1 MENQKKPEAKREI
14 KEVKISSKKDI
25 LPKVRIE
32 TKEDF
37 SAYKINKKSKD
48 VYFIPFWKHKIFY
61 VLLFIFIS
69 GLAFIYW
76 SINRP
81 ETTVVSND
89 PVISENQDSYATL
102 MFYQGDIYTKTS
114 EDDSWQDL
122 HSSVSL
128 YNTDSIKTM
137 GDSWAVIQFKNGSLA
152 RLDENSE
159 IKIQAASKEE
169 IILEQIDGQVFHY
182 ADKEDKILSYKVII
196 DTVEITALTNIFN
209 TFNTRQSLTA
219 QVFEGALQVVA
230 NNTDELIGAP
240 QSINYNF
247 VTEELNQNEILK
259 QVQDDS
265 GIEEDEEEV
274 ELFNYDWLNW
284 NNQQNK
290 LQNLALLDL
299 AMNENWPQTIT
310 LEGEIIEE
318 GIIELTWDYED
329 SYEGEAPYGLYILI
343 SDEEDPSYPKNQYTY
358 VENNT
363 EERKITWEN
372 LEDGEYHF
380 RAGIYDG
387 EKEIVK
393 YSNNVEIKLPAE
405 NDGTITLIGNINE
418 DTAELSWT
426 TEDTITEDG
435 WKLLI
440 AENENP
446 SYPTNTSNS
455 IDLEDSSY
463 TWNNLAPDKS
473 YKFRL
478 CEYIAEDDECRS
490 YSNTLSLSTEADEE
504 PEDEPVTII
513 SNTEITVTGN
523 LTGADNNILITWSDL
538 SENERYLLS
547 INRAFG
553 ETENIEILS
562 SQKQYIF
569 SNQIDG
575 KTYFISMCRINSS
588 QTCLQ
593 RSNEVKVMVP
603 NE

>member
-196 DTVEITALTNIFN
+196 DTVEITALTNMFN

-230 NNTDELIGAP
+230 NNTDELIGAA

-247 VTEELNQNEILK
+247 ITEELNQTPILK
-259 QVQDDS
+259 E
-265 GIEEDEEEV
+265 IEDDEEEI

-299 AMNENWPQTIT
+299 AMNENWPQTVS

-405 NDGTITLIGNINE
+405 SDGTITLIGNINE

-446 SYPTNTSNS
+446 SYPTNTSND

-463 TWNNLAPDKS
+463 TWNNLASDKS

-490 YSNTLSLSTEADEE
+490 YSNTLSLSTEANEE